1 MRLWST
7 LGFGCL
13 VVIFTGVVVVKA
25 LVWKNQCSQITE
37 HFVEQ
42 CGDKIDKALPLI
54 KWVSRI
60 FPNTEIVESIPL
72 YEELRFLR
80 EDWRYLGGYE
90 QPISY
95 LILLQNDTEMRANG
109 GFFGSY
115 AVALINQA
123 KLELRF
129 EDIYSPDGQLSGYV
143 EPPKPIQTAF
153 LKGGYYL
160 RDSDWDPD
168 FTQSARTIR
177 WFLSKGGE
185 INPDVMITISLS
197 TIKKIL
203 EITGPIPIPDYDLA
217 LSSGNVYQKLQ
228 AKVETDF
235 FPGSTQKKDILTGV
249 GQSLMAHLEQLP
261 LKRKLAV
268 ARILLRELQNQ
279 NILLNT
285 NNGSLQNK
293 FEKKN
298 WAGGLTRPRCSGGEL
313 SCNLDTFMTIEANMG
328 ANKANCCT
336 ARRTTHQIKEQGDSI
351 VHQVEL
357 TYTNASEEENPKLPD
372 FFGGNYIQYI
382 RFYLPKNSTNVEVE
396 ASPTNPTT
404 LAYFPEPYTLGP
416 NNLDIMDIDEFRVV
430 GFFHHTRAGTSSFI
444 QLKYELPNNG
454 QKYELHL
461 LKQHGMQNSPQEI
474 VMGEQTVTTNLENDY
489 LFRAN

>member
-7 LGFGCL
+7 LVLGCL

-25 LVWKNQCSQITE
+25 AEWKNRCSQITE
-37 HFVEQ
+37 FSVKQ
-42 CGDKIDKALPLI
+42 CGDKIDQALPLI
-54 KWVSRI
+54 KWVGRI
-60 FPNTEIVESIPL
+60 FPNTEIMKTVSL
-72 YEELRFLR
+72 YEELSFLR
-80 EDWRYLGGYE
+80 EEWRYIAGYE
-90 QPISY
+90 QPTTY
-95 LILLQNDTEMRANG
+95 LVLLQNDTEMRANG

-115 AVALINQA
+115 AVALVDKA

-129 EDIYSPDGQLSGYV
+129 EDIYTPDGQLDGYV

-185 INPDVMITISLS
+185 INPDIMMTISLS
-197 TIKKIL
+197 TIRKIL
-203 EITGPIPIPDYDLA
+203 EITGPIPIPDYDLE

-235 FPGSTQKKDILTGV
+235 FPGSTQKKDILTGA
-249 GQSLMAHLEQLP
+249 GQALLIHLKNLSLG
-261 LKRKLAV
+261 KKLAIIQ
-268 ARILLRELQNQ
+268 ILYRELQNQ

-285 NNGSLQNK
+285 NKASLQTK
-293 FEKKN
+293 FEEKN
-298 WAGGLTRPRCSGGEL
+298 WAGGLTMPRCTGGEL
-313 SCNLDTFMTIEANMG
+313 SCNLDMFMTIEANMG

-336 ARRTTHQIKEQGDSI
+336 ARQTKHTIEEQGEST
-351 VHQVEL
+351 VHKVEL
-357 TYTNASEEENPKLPD
+357 IYTNASEDENPKLPD

-382 RFYLPKNSTNVEVE
+382 RFYLPKKSTNVEVE

-404 LAYFPEPYTLGP
+404 LAYYPEPYTLGP
-416 NNLDIMDIDEFRVV
+416 NNLDIGEIDEYRVV

-454 QKYELHL
+454 QRYELHL
-461 LKQHGMQNSPQEI
+461 LKQHGMQSSPQEI
-474 VMGEQTVTTNLENDY
+474 KFGERTATTMLEND
-489 LFRAN
+489 FVF

>member
-1 MRLWST
+1 MKWQYVWGLLVGWLSI
-7 LGFGCL
+7 LGIG
-13 VVIFTGVVVVKA
+13 
-25 LVWKNQCSQITE
+25 
-37 HFVEQ
+37 
-42 CGDKIDKALPLI
+42 ID
-54 KWVSRI
+54 
-60 FPNTEIVESIPL
+60 
-72 YEELRFLR
+72 Y
-80 EDWRYLGGYE
+80 WRYLGGFE
-90 QPISY
+90 RPTTY
-95 LILLQNDTEMRANG
+95 LVLLQNDTEMRANG

-115 AVALINQA
+115 AVATIDKA
-123 KLELRF
+123 KVELRF
-129 EDIYSPDGQLSGYV
+129 QDIYTPDGQLGGYV
-143 EPPKPIQTAF
+143 EPPKPIQAAF
-153 LKGGYYL
+153 LKGGFYL

-168 FTQSARTIR
+168 FVSSARTIR
-177 WFLSKGGE
+177 WFFNKGGE
-185 INPDVMITISLS
+185 INPDIMLTISLS

-203 EITGPIPIPDYDLA
+203 EITGPIQIPDYNLVLD
-217 LSSGNVYQKLQ
+217 SDNVYQKLQ

-261 LKRKLAV
+261 LERKLVV
-268 ARILLRELQNQ
+268 AHILYRELQNQ

-285 NNGSLQNK
+285 NNVSLQNK
-293 FEKKN
+293 FEEKN
-298 WAGGLTRPRCSGGEL
+298 WAGKLTYPVCDNGQG
-313 SCNLDTFMTIEANMG
+313 SCNLDTFLAIEANMG
-328 ANKANCCT
+328 ANKANCCV
-336 ARRTTHQIKEQGDSI
+336 ARRTKHTIEEQDGI
-351 VHQVEL
+351 MVHKVEL

-382 RFYLPKNSTNVEVE
+382 RFYLPKNSINVEVE

-404 LAYFPEPYTLGP
+404 LSYFPEPYTLGP

-474 VMGEQTVTTNLENDY
+474 KYGERTETTALENDY
-489 LFRAN
+489 VF